1 MREQQ
6 HIGKKKLKSHRE
18 RGKTTVIGRK
28 SMNLEIVLII
38 FGIAFLLLVIFCIP
52 ILVQVRQT
60 AQDITITLEI
70 LNKSLPL
77 LLKNLEDITTN
88 INNSSSVVNREIQSF
103 SSTADRIHLVVSD
116 IVDDVQSITPSAIKS
131 PLFQKLKNVVAI
143 IKGIRV
149 FVDAFIKK

>member
-1 MREQQ
+1 
-6 HIGKKKLKSHRE
+6 
-18 RGKTTVIGRK
+18 
-28 SMNLEIVLII
+28 MNLEIVLII

-103 SSTADRIHLVVSD
+103 SRTADRIHLVVSD

>member
-1 MREQQ
+1 
-6 HIGKKKLKSHRE
+6 
-18 RGKTTVIGRK
+18 V
-28 SMNLEIVLII
+28 NLEIVLII

-60 AQDITITLEI
+60 AKDITITLEI

-103 SSTADRIHLVVSD
+103 SRTADRIHLVVSD

>member
-1 MREQQ
+1 
-6 HIGKKKLKSHRE
+6 
-18 RGKTTVIGRK
+18 
-28 SMNLEIVLII
+28 MNLEIVLII

-60 AQDITITLEI
+60 AKDITITLEI

-103 SSTADRIHLVVSD
+103 SRTADRIHLVVSD